1 MNTILQ
7 SYWYPMMFLINLKSF
22 FLKFTGNN
30 PNPKENIQRVEIMDM
45 DKHFKKLKNSNDT
58 FESSFYDAIA
68 KVVGQRLFLCWG
80 I

>member
-1 MNTILQ
+1 
-7 SYWYPMMFLINLKSF
+7 MMFLINLKSF
-22 FLKFTGNN
+22 FLKFTGSN
-30 PNPKENIQRVEIMDM
+30 PNPKANIQRVEIMDM